1 MVSIFN
7 SSTSKCII
15 IVLCFKFQVLISMY
29 VQEMTGNCFISFNLE
44 IEYLVKVDTFCKVQL
59 GYVPYIYSTGS
70 DDGIPSKR
78 ISYYG
83 LDNIFRKRSTLKDNM
98 WRSTFFFSFYIT
110 CSEGSSELSDQN
122 LSIVCR
128 RCRCTGIVVVKFSH
142 FLLLESK
149 CNQYCLY

>member
-83 LDNIFRKRSTLKDNM
+83 LDNIFRKRSTLKDICEGQH
-98 WRSTFFFSFYIT
+98 FFSLFISPAARVQVSYLIKI
-110 CSEGSSELSDQN
+110 CPLY
-122 LSIVCR
+122 
-128 RCRCTGIVVVKFSH
+128 VVDVVAPA
-142 FLLLESK
+142 
-149 CNQYCLY
+149 